1 MVVISVFT
9 GAGINVLTGADG
21 TLGTQP
27 NNSLVI
33 SNNAGMGHRIRF
45 LCRSD
50 SLALNVGTLIGLDE
64 NTFSGNNFLVI
75 ESPSNGGELIVGNSV
90 GSQDPLPASEQGIYT
105 CQIPLQSGEMVMVN
119 IGIYPIGFNSEFYYA
134 SASK

>member
-1 MVVISVFT
+1 MVVIFVFT

-33 SNNAGMGHRIRF
+33 SNDVTSGRRF
-45 LCRSD
+45 QFICRSD
-50 SLALNVGTLIGLDE
+50 SLVLNVGTLIGLDGSP
-64 NTFSGNNFLVI
+64 FSGNNFLVI
-75 ESPSNGGELIVGNSV
+75 ETPANGGELRVESTAP
-90 GSQDPLPASEQGIYT
+90 SQQPLPAGEQGIYT
-105 CQIPLQSGEMVMVN
+105 CQIPLQNEEMVMVS
-119 IGIYPIGFNSEFYYA
+119 IGIYPIGFNSEFYYV